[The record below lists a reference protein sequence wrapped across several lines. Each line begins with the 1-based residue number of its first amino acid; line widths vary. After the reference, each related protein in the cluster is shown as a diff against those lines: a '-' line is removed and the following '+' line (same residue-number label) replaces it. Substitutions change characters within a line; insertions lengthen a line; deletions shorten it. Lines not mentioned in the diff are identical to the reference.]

1 MEDPM
6 FNRNGAAK
14 LPAQMRRMIALPNQ
28 ERSWIIVL
36 CKRFSIALTT
46 RFHEQ
51 NTRTAV
57 LDLRFAAENNCFH
70 QDIANVPIFFIS
82 DLFISLFKINSM
94 VSTLRVI

>member
-46 RFHEQ
+46 R
-51 NTRTAV
+51 
-57 LDLRFAAENNCFH
+57 
-70 QDIANVPIFFIS
+70 
-82 DLFISLFKINSM
+82 
-94 VSTLRVI
+94 VS